1 LTGETSGIIPK
12 WGFRSIDQSAHG
24 CVTVAEEEFM
34 GGISGTVS
42 GKTKIACYLKFAQH
56 RDQILEKYF
65 LERNMVTPG
74 NKRDAYKAMS
84 WDQEK
89 QQWVLRFRI
98 DE

>member
-1 LTGETSGIIPK
+1 MS
-12 WGFRSIDQSAHG
+12 
-24 CVTVAEEEFM
+24 
-34 GGISGTVS
+34 GISGTVS
-42 GKTKIACYLKFAQH
+42 GKTKIACYLKFSQH

-98 DE
+98 DK